1 MEKLK
6 DKRQVLL
13 KSIDDDC
20 DKLESI
26 IKLLEEEVNDLRK
39 NCKKKEIILNSLVD
53 LVTSK

>member
-1 MEKLK
+1 MEELK
-6 DKRQVLL
+6 NRRQELL

-39 NCKKKEIILNSLVD
+39 NCQKKEIILNSLVD

>member
-1 MEKLK
+1 MEELK
-6 DKRQVLL
+6 NRRQELL

>member
-6 DKRQVLL
+6 DKRQELL

>member
-1 MEKLK
+1 MEELK
-6 DKRQVLL
+6 NRRQELL
-13 KSIDDDC
+13 KNIDDDC

>member
-39 NCKKKEIILNSLVD
+39 NCKKKEIILNSLLD